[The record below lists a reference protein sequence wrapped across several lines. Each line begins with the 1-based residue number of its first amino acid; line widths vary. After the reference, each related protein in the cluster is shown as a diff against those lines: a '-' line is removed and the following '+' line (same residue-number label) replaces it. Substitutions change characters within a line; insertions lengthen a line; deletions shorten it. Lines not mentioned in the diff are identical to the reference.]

1 MSTSCVSALVQ
12 GVDYNKNRTDDVQ
25 IFKRFEDKGFKECGI
40 VTGTNS
46 KRGVALNNPSKRGL
60 ERRVAVGE
68 IVSQS
73 REEVVG
79 LVFRLF
85 LPQKNEGRCK
95 TVHLIEATRDLV
107 CDG

>member
-12 GVDYNKNRTDDVQ
+12 GVDYNKNRSDDVQ
-25 IFKRFEDKGFKECGI
+25 IFERLEDKGFKECRI
-40 VTGTNS
+40 VTGTES
-46 KRGVALNNPSKRGL
+46 KGGGALNNPSKRGL

-73 REEVVG
+73 RKKVIS

-95 TVHLIEATRDLV
+95 TVHFIEATGDLV